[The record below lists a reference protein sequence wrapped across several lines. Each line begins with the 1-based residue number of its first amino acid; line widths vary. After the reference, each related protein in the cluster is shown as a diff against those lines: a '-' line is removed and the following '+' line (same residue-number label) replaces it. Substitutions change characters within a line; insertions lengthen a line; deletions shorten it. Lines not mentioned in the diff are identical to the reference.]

1 MSDVQTNS
9 FVGVDIVFGSVGGAV
24 VVVCIG
30 VARVDFDR
38 LAIIFN
44 RPVDLVVGAISD
56 AAIVIVIGV
65 VRVDFD
71 RLGEVCDAAWSPL
84 ALNELC
90 GRSTHSPEPLQSPI
104 FWNGRLKGTSRVL

>member
-1 MSDVQTNS
+1 VVRNS
-9 FVGVDIVFGSVGGAV
+9 QVDIVFGSVGGAE

-30 VARVDFDR
+30 VARVDFDC
-38 LAIIFN
+38 LAIIFS
-44 RPVDLVVGAISD
+44 RPVDVVGAISD

-90 GRSTHSPEPLQSPI
+90 GRSTHSHRPGWFRSLTEI
-104 FWNGRLKGTSRVL
+104 CDGAVVVAFEAVG

>member
-1 MSDVQTNS
+1 M
-9 FVGVDIVFGSVGGAV
+9 
-24 VVVCIG
+24 
-30 VARVDFDR
+30 
-38 LAIIFN
+38 LLIFN

-90 GRSTHSPEPLQSPI
+90 GRSTHSHRP
-104 FWNGRLKGTSRVL
+104 G